1 MGGSLGL
8 AVRQG
13 GFARHVVGW
22 GRRESALQKARE
34 LGAIDA
40 FNLDLAESLAKA
52 DAVVVATPTQFSE
65 SLIVEVVGQ
74 VSTDTIVT
82 DVASVKG
89 NLAKALIAAYGEVP
103 RNVVLAHPICGSEQS
118 GVEAARGDLY
128 QAQKVV
134 LIEDVFTDSINLDRI
149 QSLWAL
155 LGADVRKMTL
165 KQHDSILALTS
176 HLPHILSY
184 ALMNQLGKESD
195 ECDVFQLSGGGFR
208 DFTRIAASDPLMWRE
223 ISLANKKQLLDAI
236 DGFGAELQALKKHI
250 VAGEGDALEL
260 LFSQAKDIRQNKVP
274 K

>member
-118 GVEAARGDLY
+118 GVEAARGDFSYRCVGLG
-128 QAQKVV
+128 AG
-134 LIEDVFTDSINLDRI
+134 ENLDTCPHRRAA
-149 QSLWAL
+149 LWQD
-155 LGADVRKMTL
+155 ADP
-165 KQHDSILALTS
+165 SA
-176 HLPHILSY
+176 
-184 ALMNQLGKESD
+184 
-195 ECDVFQLSGGGFR
+195 
-208 DFTRIAASDPLMWRE
+208 
-223 ISLANKKQLLDAI
+223 
-236 DGFGAELQALKKHI
+236 
-250 VAGEGDALEL
+250 
-260 LFSQAKDIRQNKVP
+260 
-274 K
+274 